1 MTVIHGQLLYGA
13 VRKSFQIFSE
23 SDLGSWEKISAH
35 PIHYMRNCHTNP
47 HPKTASVRV
56 TKFVLMVYAWG
67 GGGGVGERT
76 PTNLG

>member
-35 PIHYMRNCHTNP
+35 PTYITCATVILTLIQRQQAY
-47 HPKTASVRV
+47 
-56 TKFVLMVYAWG
+56 VLQ
-67 GGGGVGERT
+67 
-76 PTNLG
+76 NLF